1 MKIRLLALVLVLL
14 TARAF
19 VSAQVKVGADLLF
32 ENHFH
37 LIDGK
42 RVGLVTNHSA
52 LLSNGKHL
60 ADVLYEN
67 KRTKLVA
74 LFGPEH
80 GIRGDA
86 PAGAKIHDERDPKTG
101 VPVFS
106 LYGQI
111 NKPTPAMLKEIDV
124 LLFDIVDVGAR
135 FYTYESTMSLAMEA
149 AAEQQIPYIVLD
161 RPNPIRGT
169 WVEGWVRVDSLKSF
183 VGLHPIPIAHGM
195 TMGELATLI
204 NEEGWLKDGIKA
216 KLIVIKMEGWK
227 RTMWYDETGLTW
239 VRPSPNIP
247 TLHSAIVYPGTCL
260 FEGTNVS
267 EGRGTER
274 PFEFIGAPFIHGKKL
289 ADALNAFQLPGV
301 QFDPIEFTPQDV
313 PNVVVNPKHQ
323 GVKCEG
329 VFVRVTNRDVFEPVR
344 TAVHM
349 LSAIKALYPNDFQWR
364 NSIDRL
370 AGTPKLRLAIDAL
383 QAPQQIVADWNNE
396 VGSFLKLRQ
405 KYLLYQ

>member
-1 MKIRLLALVLVLL
+1 MTIRWLALALVLL

-32 ENHFH
+32 EKHFH

-60 ADVLYEN
+60 ADALYED

-86 PAGAKIHDERDPKTG
+86 PAGAKIHDDRDPKTG
-101 VPVFS
+101 VPVYS
-106 LYGQI
+106 LYGRL
-111 NKPTPAMLKEIDV
+111 NKPTPEMLKEIDV

-161 RPNPIRGT
+161 RPNPIRGI

-183 VGLHPIPIAHGM
+183 VGLHPIPIAHGL

-216 KLIVIKMEGWK
+216 KLIVVKMQEWK

-274 PFEFIGAPFIHGKKL
+274 PFEYIGAPFIHGKKL
-289 ADALNAFQLPGV
+289 ADALNACKLPGV
-301 QFDPIEFTPQDV
+301 QFEPIEFTPQDI
-313 PNVVVNPKHQ
+313 PNVVVNPKHH
-323 GVKCEG
+323 GVKCGG
-329 VFVRVTNRDVFEPVR
+329 VFVRVTDRNSFEPVK
-344 TAVHM
+344 TAVYM
-349 LSAIKALYPNDFQWR
+349 LAAIKKLYPAEFQWR
-364 NSIDRL
+364 GSIDRL
-370 AGTPKLRLAIDAL
+370 AGTPTLRLAIDAL
-383 QAPQQIVADWNNE
+383 QSPEQIVGVWKEE
-396 VGSFLKLRQ
+396 VATFSKLRQ
-405 KYLLYQ
+405 KYLLY